1 MRRGTVHK
9 LFERASSTFLGTDAA
24 LIANCRLHLV
34 GEEVEPDFNLTLGAN
49 LVVQVDVFGGAGE
62 FLVDLDDGAAI
73 FFVESDHGD
82 ASVELLEVVLEF
94 LGVGSE

>member
-9 LFERASSTFLGTDAA
+9 LFEGASSTFLRTDAA
-24 LIANCRLHLV
+24 LVTNGRLHLV